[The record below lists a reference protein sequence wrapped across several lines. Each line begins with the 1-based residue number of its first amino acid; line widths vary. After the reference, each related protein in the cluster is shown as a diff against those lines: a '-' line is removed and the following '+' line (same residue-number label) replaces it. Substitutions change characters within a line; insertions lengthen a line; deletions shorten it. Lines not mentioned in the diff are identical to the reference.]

1 MWVYVSIAAVIVFS
15 LAWFSIVL
23 VSARLRQTPTLTI
36 FDIEKAVDFIANNL
50 PEEVAMRITHDDVR
64 LLLRWQITYLR
75 KRGIASYGDIDAE
88 AEAVAQL
95 NQSVIAH
102 EDDLVDELIL
112 RSQKAQLGLQV
123 IDILCVTDLSN
134 QYMVEIGAVGDEI
147 T

>member
-36 FDIEKAVDFIANNL
+36 LDIEKAVDFIANNL

-102 EDDLVDELIL
+102 EDDLVDELIR
-112 RSQKAQLGLQV
+112 RSQKAQLELQV